1 MGKVEENEAE
11 KVRLG
16 FHISGEGLLVL
27 LLQNNNSTYENNFC
41 ILHSTVNILERNDIL
56 KKKTPTHFETCGVFF
71 IVMFSGMSVV
81 FEGSREDFFPD
92 LMSWAQENGASCEGF
107 TISSFGK
114 EGYGLRATRDI
125 KVRSLFKIYGFQFI
139 FKSLKWFMLP

>member
-1 MGKVEENEAE
+1 
-11 KVRLG
+11 
-16 FHISGEGLLVL
+16 
-27 LLQNNNSTYENNFC
+27 
-41 ILHSTVNILERNDIL
+41 
-56 KKKTPTHFETCGVFF
+56 
-71 IVMFSGMSVV
+71 MFSGMSVV

-125 KVRSLFKIYGFQFI
+125 KVRSRYMDFNLYLNHLNDSYYPNWGY
-139 FKSLKWFMLP
+139 

>member
-1 MGKVEENEAE
+1 M
-11 KVRLG
+11 
-16 FHISGEGLLVL
+16 
-27 LLQNNNSTYENNFC
+27 
-41 ILHSTVNILERNDIL
+41 
-56 KKKTPTHFETCGVFF
+56 THFETCIFF
-71 IVMFSGMSVV
+71 VMFSGMSVV

-107 TISSFGK
+107 TISGFGK

-139 FKSLKWFMLP
+139 FKSLK